1 MKKRNV
7 YLSIGSNIGD
17 KECNLNL
24 AIVQIEKSIGN
35 IVKVSNFYSNPAEGF
50 IGEYFLNACLHI
62 ESNLL
67 PSDLINSILKIENL
81 FGRKR
86 KVNSVYES
94 RNIDIDIIFIDD
106 MILKTQSLTVP
117 HPRMH
122 TRHFVL
128 IPLCEISKEIFH
140 PLKKK
145 TVQELLLELPER
157 LDIIKV
163 NS

>member
-17 KECNLNL
+17 KEYNLNL
-24 AIVQIEKSIGN
+24 AIEQIEESMGR
-35 IVKVSNFYSNPAEGF
+35 IVKISNFYSNPAEGF
-50 IGEYFLNACLHI
+50 IGDDFLNACLHI
-62 ESNLL
+62 ESNLS
-67 PSDLINSILKIENL
+67 PNNLINSILKIENL

-86 KVNSVYES
+86 KVNGVYES

-106 MILKTQSLTVP
+106 IILKTQSLTVP

-128 IPLCEISKEIFH
+128 IPLCDISKEIFH

-145 TVQELLLELPER
+145 TVNELLLDLPGR

>member
-17 KECNLNL
+17 KEYNLNL

-50 IGEYFLNACLHI
+50 IGEFFLNACLHI
-62 ESNLL
+62 ESNLS

-86 KVNSVYES
+86 KAKGFYES
-94 RNIDIDIIFIDD
+94 RNIDIDIIFIED
-106 MILKTQSLTVP
+106 IVLKTQSLTIP

-140 PLKKK
+140 PIKKK
-145 TVQELLLELPER
+145 TVHELLLALPER
-157 LDIIKV
+157 SDIIKV

>member
-17 KECNLNL
+17 KEYNLNL

-50 IGEYFLNACLHI
+50 IGEFFLNACLHI
-62 ESNLL
+62 ESNLS

-86 KVNSVYES
+86 KAKGFYES
-94 RNIDIDIIFIDD
+94 RNIDIDIIFVEDIV
-106 MILKTQSLTVP
+106 LKTQSLTIP

-128 IPLCEISKEIFH
+128 IPLCEISKDIFH
-140 PLKKK
+140 PIKKK
-145 TVQELLLELPER
+145 TVHELLLALPER